1 MSSGPFLM
9 NMRKFHGD
17 PLNKMFTLF
26 PVLSKMYE
34 IMQHIYLKTEPEIS
48 NSAALIFTK
57 LSNFMVRFIVLR
69 AISLKCYF
77 ADCVLN

>member
-17 PLNKMFTLF
+17 PLNIMFTLF

-57 LSNFMVRFIVLR
+57 FLTSW
-69 AISLKCYF
+69 
-77 ADCVLN
+77 CVSFYSEQSH